1 MSGDAER
8 LSSRPIFKGRVIDLS
23 VDRVRLPNGIEA
35 DLEIIHHLGAAVALP
50 VEDGPGGEPEVLL
63 VRQYRYPAGGWLL
76 EVPGGKLDGAE
87 DPEVCARRELA
98 EEIGVR
104 AAELIP
110 LGWIWTTPGFTDE
123 KIWLYLARGLEPVA
137 HAREDHEVI
146 ELARM
151 PLAEAVEQA
160 VRGEIPDAKTVCTLL
175 RAAAWL
181 ADGDKECR

>member
-1 MSGDAER
+1 VSGDAER

-23 VDRVRLPNGIEA
+23 VDRVRLPNGVEA
-35 DLEIIHHLGAAVALP
+35 DLEMIHHLGAAVALP

-104 AAELIP
+104 PTELIP

-123 KIWLYLARGLEPVA
+123 RIWLYLARGLERVERA
-137 HAREDHEVI
+137 LEDHEVI

-151 PLAEAVEQA
+151 PLAEAVEMA
-160 VRGEIPDAKTVCTLL
+160 VRGEIQDAKTVCTLL
-175 RAAAWL
+175 RAAARL
-181 ADGDKECR
+181 GLDTSGIP